1 MRELRNF
8 LKTTLLGGALVLL
21 PAALLVVVTRWL
33 FNIILSAVQPL
44 TTLLVTTSQF
54 QEISA
59 SLLVLAILFAGCFVV
74 GFLVKTR
81 LGAYFHV
88 TIEENILKIMPGYSL
103 IKETVMQL
111 VGGKKSPFSTVALV
125 RLYDSDVL
133 TTAFITDTHDDG
145 SYTVF
150 VPTAPNPTSGLVFH
164 LKSERVQP
172 VSVSVEDT
180 MRTILGC
187 GVGSTK
193 IFEVAKRSSTKA

>member
-1 MRELRNF
+1 MNELRNF

-21 PAALLVVVTRWL
+21 PVALLIVVTRWL
-33 FNIILSAVQPL
+33 FNIVLGAVQPL
-44 TTLLVTTSQF
+44 TNLLVTTSHF

-59 SLLVLAILFAGCFVV
+59 SLLVLFILFAGCFVV
-74 GFLVKTR
+74 GFLVKTK
-81 LGAYFHV
+81 LGSYVHIM
-88 TIEENILKIMPGYSL
+88 IEEKLLKITPGYSL

-133 TTAFITDTHDDG
+133 TTAFITETHDDG
-145 SYTVF
+145 SFTVF

-172 VSVSVEDT
+172 VNASVEDT

-187 GVGSTK
+187 GVGSGK
-193 IFEVAKRSSTKA
+193 ILKAVKDFLKD